1 LLGRAFAAVGP
12 APSWAHLESVVAAL
26 KRSGDPAAAA
36 LLSRAAEGQPD
47 AMDEVRMIAFANG
60 SSHRPL
66 ATAQGSDLTSVGGS
80 AVADTS
86 SGVTVA
92 GGRQP
97 PGTLPFI
104 RGWTLDGHPTRRGRF
119 GALL

>member
-1 LLGRAFAAVGP
+1 MPPSIFSGVGQFLVGRCAFVALVVP
-12 APSWAHLESVVAAL
+12 ALTP
-26 KRSGDPAAAA
+26 
-36 LLSRAAEGQPD
+36 
-47 AMDEVRMIAFANG
+47 
-60 SSHRPL
+60 PL
-66 ATAQGSDLTSVGGS
+66 ARAQGSDLTSVGGS

-86 SGVTVA
+86 PGVTVA

>member
-1 LLGRAFAAVGP
+1 VRPTVTGNAQRPSGSLKPKARRLFLRRSSFARRP
-12 APSWAHLESVVAAL
+12 
-26 KRSGDPAAAA
+26 RT
-36 LLSRAAEGQPD
+36 D
-47 AMDEVRMIAFANG
+47 AN
-60 SSHRPL
+60 RPL
-66 ATAQGSDLTSVGGS
+66 ATAQGSDLTSVGGP